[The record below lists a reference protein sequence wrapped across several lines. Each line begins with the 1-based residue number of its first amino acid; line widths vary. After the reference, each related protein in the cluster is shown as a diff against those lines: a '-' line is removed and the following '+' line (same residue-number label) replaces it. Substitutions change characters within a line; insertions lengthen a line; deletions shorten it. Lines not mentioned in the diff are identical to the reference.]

1 MKLRQRLPIRAWV
14 VLSLTTVA
22 ALALLTG
29 TAMAAHARV
38 MIVTQG
44 EIPATPPSGVEYFH
58 TIQAAVNATRP
69 SDYVLIEPGT
79 YDEPVKVTKP
89 HSHIWIRGLSR
100 NGVIIDGQHKGG
112 NGIEIYKD
120 NDVWVENLTV
130 RNFELTESCGDE
142 SCGNEIWWNGGSG
155 SAKVGAHG
163 WYGRYLTTYDT
174 GMNGGYGIFTND
186 EKEGAWENI
195 YASGMDDS
203 GMYLGACRECEA
215 RISKA
220 TMEDNAVGYS
230 GSNSGGNLIIE
241 NSVFR
246 DNRAGIVP
254 NSENPG
260 DPPPPSD
267 GACNPVHP
275 YEGPNP
281 RLPKFSSTDIAHC
294 TIYRDNLVEDNNNL
308 SAPTNGSTDKAPWG
322 IGVEF
327 PGVYG
332 DAVENNTIKGNVNDG
347 FLGFEYPNPFPQEED
362 TILFALS
369 GDKVANNTFEDNGGS
384 DTPYSKDLMMQGG
397 FFVSSPNNCAI
408 GNTTPDGTQPEDIE
422 GTWSCN
428 NSTTP
433 SPNGGFGAIAW
444 VIQLSEESEAQPG
457 ESQPAPGPQETMPNP
472 CEGVPANPACE

>member
-1 MKLRQRLPIRAWV
+1 MKLRRSLPKRRLI
-14 VLSLTTVA
+14 VLPVAVFA

-29 TAMAAHARV
+29 TAMAEHTRV

-44 EIPATPPSGVEYFH
+44 EFPAPAPGTAYFH
-58 TIQAAVNATRP
+58 TIQAAVNATKP
-69 SDYVLIEPGT
+69 NDYVLIEPGV

-89 HSHIWIRGLSR
+89 HSHIWIRGMNR
-100 NGVIIDGQHKGG
+100 NTVIVDGQHKGG

-155 SAKVGAHG
+155 SGKIGAHG
-163 WYGRYLTTYDT
+163 WFGRYLTAYDT

-186 EKEGAWENI
+186 EKEGSWENI
-195 YASGMDDS
+195 YSSGMDDS
-203 GMYLGACRECEA
+203 GIYLGACRECEA
-215 RISKA
+215 RIDNA

-241 NSVFR
+241 NSTFR

-260 DPPPPSD
+260 DPPPPSN
-267 GACNPVHP
+267 GACDPKHP
-275 YEGPNP
+275 YEGPHP
-281 RLPKFSSTDIAHC
+281 HLPKFTTTDIAHC

-308 SAPTNGSTDKAPWG
+308 SAPTNGSTGRAPWG
-322 IGVEF
+322 VGVEF

-332 DAVENNTIKGNVNDG
+332 DAVEDNTIKGNVNDG
-347 FLGFEYPNPFPQEED
+347 FLGFEYPNPFPQQED
-362 TILFALS
+362 TIVFALS
-369 GDKVANNTFEDNGGS
+369 GVRVANNTFEDNGSNGG
-384 DTPYSKDLMMQGG
+384 PYAKDIFMQGG
-397 FFVSSPNNCAI
+397 FFISSPDDCAI
-408 GNTTPDGTQPEDIE
+408 GNTTPDGTEPADLE

-428 NSTTP
+428 NATTP
-433 SPNGGFGAIAW
+433 SPNDSFGAVEW
-444 VIQLSEESEAQPG
+444 VIQLSEESEAYEG
-457 ESQPAPGPQETMPNP
+457 EAQPAPEAQETMPHP
-472 CEGVPANPACE
+472 CEGVPANPLCE